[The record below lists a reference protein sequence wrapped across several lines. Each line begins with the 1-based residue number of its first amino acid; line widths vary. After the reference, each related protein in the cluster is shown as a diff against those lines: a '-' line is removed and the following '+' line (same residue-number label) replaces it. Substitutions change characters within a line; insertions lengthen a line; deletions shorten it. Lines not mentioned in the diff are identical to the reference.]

1 VLQVAIVNYT
11 NVVQV
16 GGSTDEERRK
26 AAASA
31 YDNFFDYLLRN
42 AIFLPKSTAQQLDEL
57 RTVYVKS
64 WNKFLHGV
72 EYAHGE
78 AERTTRWTEISDR
91 VEKLS
96 VTAIAELEDELRHL
110 LGDEPI
116 QRISLLMPV

>member
-1 VLQVAIVNYT
+1 MLQVAIVNYT

-57 RTVYVKS
+57 RTVYGKS
-64 WNKFLHGV
+64 WNKFLHGLSM
-72 EYAHGE
+72 
-78 AERTTRWTEISDR
+78 RTAKRSALLAGRKFRT
-91 VEKLS
+91 
-96 VTAIAELEDELRHL
+96 ELRNSAL
-110 LGDEPI
+110 P
-116 QRISLLMPV
+116 R